1 MTVKTRELVRLKK
14 IEIYGF
20 KSFADKTELEFN
32 PGVTAVVGP
41 NGCGKSNIAD
51 AFRWV
56 LGEQSAK
63 SMRGSKMPDVIF
75 AGTTHRKPLNFAEV
89 TITLCNECGLLPI
102 EFSEVAVT
110 RRLHRNG
117 ESDYFINR
125 NQVRMKD
132 IQSLFLDSGMGKN
145 TFSIFEQGKIDQ
157 VINYTALERRYIFEE
172 AAGILRFLQRK
183 REALRKLDES
193 EHNTARVK
201 DIHKEEEKQI
211 AVLQEQ
217 AEKAR
222 IYKDN
227 KATLET
233 LEKSVYI
240 YKWDGLSRKKGEI
253 EEKELY
259 KKNDA
264 EQVRIE
270 LEEEAK
276 QLSLAKTDLITSEQI
291 LKKVNEDYFKAKS
304 DKEIKSLEKKTNQE
318 RLKELSAKQK
328 SLKNELESWFEKRKL
343 RTSEFK
349 QTLSRQIQIELEYKR
364 EDEKLKAK
372 RESLT
377 ALEVELNKLR
387 DAQQRAQAEV
397 LKLIQLENQLESELK
412 QHLLRSETQETQK
425 AQNILKKLKLESLI
439 EEFSGLIIEKKKELD
454 QTSESIDKRKNVL
467 NELEDTLQDISIR
480 ILEMRK
486 QYENSAQEIA
496 ELKAR
501 QNALNRLKE
510 DMEGFSSG
518 SKRLLQES
526 EKSTSPLFKKLT
538 PLYKLIKP
546 KTGGEQ
552 AVAASLKV
560 YAETF
565 VVKNR
570 LDFDEIQ
577 AFAKKENL
585 GSFSLI
591 CLEMVTKAIND
602 GDILN
607 YAVKKNIIPLV
618 DLVSKSELA
627 SHLLQSVWRSQNNE
641 SAWQLMDLV
650 KDKKFQIFSEEGSY
664 IDANRVVFY
673 GTESEG
679 NSFLREAELENLEM
693 KLENLNTIRLDLE
706 KSLKSQEM
714 QKSQIQLE
722 RIELDKLVRK
732 EEMKLVEINFGL
744 QRVQNESLRYNSEK
758 REAEQ
763 ELISI
768 NASLNSLHTL
778 ITETRQKHIE
788 SKLKT
793 ENVKNS
799 GAALTEKV
807 NELTASYKKES
818 TDTQLQEA
826 AFQKIVEENRKLIHA
841 LNVFEIKDMESG
853 TQENRI
859 ADELESAREMEKF
872 ILSKGD
878 EFHLSLEILEKA
890 LDESLLLCSKFE
902 SEVLNRKNKIGEFEK
917 NLLSLQAKLKKFE
930 TEKHQ
935 AGLSLVETG
944 SYLKSLE
951 NELQERYQLTIEEL
965 KALNMT
971 FEQSLDQMEKQ
982 IRFIKQEIDEAGDI
996 NMTSIE
1002 QLTKHQARYTFLN
1015 EQLDDLNH
1023 SKEELIQIITE
1034 LDKESRKIF
1043 KETFEVIR
1051 LNFQKNFKILF
1062 NGGEADLEFTES
1074 GDILEAGIEISAKPP
1089 GKQMRSISLLSGGEK
1104 CLTAMAL
1111 LFAIF
1116 EVKPA
1121 PFCILDEIDAP
1132 LDDSNVE
1139 RFVNVVKQFI
1149 DRCQFIVITHNKRT
1163 MAIADV
1169 LFGVSMEEKGV
1180 SKLLSLEF
1188 TKNEQ

>member
-1 MTVKTRELVRLKK
+1 MTVKPQELVRLKK
-14 IEIYGF
+14 IEIFGF

-75 AGTTHRKPLNFAEV
+75 AGTSHRKPLNFAEV

-125 NQVRMKD
+125 SEVRMKD

-157 VINYTALERRYIFEE
+157 VINYSALERRYIFEE

-183 REALRKLDES
+183 REALRKLEES
-193 EHNTARVK
+193 ENNTSRVR

-222 IYKDN
+222 IYKEN
-227 KATLET
+227 KLQLEA
-233 LEKSVYI
+233 LEKSVYVS
-240 YKWDGLSRKKGEI
+240 KWESLSRKKLEI
-253 EEKELY
+253 EEKEQN
-259 KKNDA
+259 KKEMSEHVNA
-264 EQVRIE
+264 E

-276 QLSLAKTDLITSEQI
+276 QLQIAKADLATLEQI
-291 LKKVNEDYFKAKS
+291 LKKTNEDFFKTKS
-304 DKEIKSLEKKTNQE
+304 EKEIKALEKKNNQE
-318 RLKELSAKQK
+318 RLKEIAAKQK
-328 SLKNELESWFEKRKL
+328 SFKQELESMLETRNL
-343 RTSEFK
+343 RASEFK
-349 QTLSRQIQIELEYKR
+349 QTTSRQKQLEVEFQAQEAKLKSKR
-364 EDEKLKAK
+364 ET
-372 RESLT
+372 LT
-377 ALEVELNKLR
+377 TLEFELNKLR
-387 DAQQRAQAEV
+387 ENQQKASSEV

-412 QHLLRSETQETQK
+412 QCFLRSESQESAKIEKETRLCQLN
-425 AQNILKKLKLESLI
+425 ALI
-439 EEFSGLIIEKKKELD
+439 EEYSGHILEKKNELNL
-454 QTSESIDKRKNVL
+454 TSESIDKRKNVL
-467 NELEDTLQDISIR
+467 NDLEDNLQELALKIQEKQKQC
-480 ILEMRK
+480 EMSK
-486 QYENSAQEIA
+486 QEISD
-496 ELKAR
+496 LKAR
-501 QNALNRLKE
+501 ENALNRLKQ
-510 DMEGFSSG
+510 DMEGLSSG
-518 SKRLLQES
+518 SKRLLKES
-526 EKSTSPLFKKLT
+526 ENQSSPLFQKLT
-538 PLYKLIKP
+538 PLYNLIKP
-546 KTGGEQ
+546 KKGGEH
-552 AVAASLKV
+552 AVAASLKA

-565 VVKNR
+565 VVKTEN
-570 LDFDEIQ
+570 DFHFIQ
-577 AFAKKENL
+577 AFIKKEKLSN
-585 GSFSLI
+585 FSLI
-591 CLEMVTKAIND
+591 CLETITTAKHDHDMIKTAD
-602 GDILN
+602 
-607 YAVKKNIIPLV
+607 KKNVMALL
-618 DLVSKSELA
+618 DLVTKSEL
-627 SHLLQSVWRSQNNE
+627 SHYFLETVLKANSDE
-641 SAWQLMDLV
+641 TAWKFLNSV
-650 KDKKFQIFSEEGSY
+650 KDKKIQMYSDEGSY

-673 GTESEG
+673 GTESES
-679 NSFLREAELENLEM
+679 NSFLREAELESLAMQLET
-693 KLENLNTIRLDLE
+693 LEAVLETHE
-706 KSLKSQEM
+706 KSLKAKDM

-722 RIELDKLVRK
+722 RVELDKLIRK

-744 QRVQNESLRYNSEK
+744 QRVQNDHSRYKSEK
-758 REAEQ
+758 MTCEKELERIIANLGEFQ
-763 ELISI
+763 TLIS
-768 NASLNSLHTL
+768 
-778 ITETRQKHIE
+778 ETKQRHLE
-788 SKLKT
+788 AKLKA
-793 ENVKNS
+793 ENMQKS
-799 GAALTEKV
+799 CLSLTEKV
-807 NELTASYKKES
+807 NELSAVYKNES
-818 TDTQLQEA
+818 TEIQVQDSS
-826 AFQKIVEENRKLIHA
+826 FQKIVEENRKLIHA
-841 LNVFEIKDMESG
+841 LNVFEIKDIESE
-853 TQENRI
+853 TQERRLQ
-859 ADELESAREMEKF
+859 DELESSKAMEHF

-878 EFHLSLEILEKA
+878 EFVLNLEVLEKA
-890 LDESLLLCSKFE
+890 LQDSSLLCSKYE
-902 SEVLNRKNKIGEFEK
+902 SDVLNRKNKIIDLEK
-917 NLLSLQAKLKKFE
+917 TYVILQSKLKKFE
-930 TEKHQ
+930 SEKHQ

-951 NELQERYQLTIEEL
+951 NELQERYRMTINEL
-965 KALNMT
+965 KVFNVTLQ
-971 FEQSLDQMEKQ
+971 QSLDQMEKQ
-982 IRFIKQEIDEAGDI
+982 IRTLKQEIADAGDI

-1002 QLTKHQARYTFLN
+1002 QLSKHQARYTFLN

-1023 SKEELIQIITE
+1023 SKEELIHIITE

-1051 LNFQKNFKILF
+1051 QNFQKNFKILF

-1169 LFGVSMEEKGV
+1169 IFGVSMEERGV

-1188 TKNEQ
+1188 TKN